1 MHPKIIKIHMRF
13 IQSSII
19 LLTLLSIISAFS
31 NHRFYKSPSLLKLHA
46 SNEASTS
53 IIIDRKTEVL
63 KVLENIIDPLS
74 GEDIIK
80 SGSVKDLNISPEG
93 LVTISI
99 ENDEIRQLC
108 QEQLLASFPWI
119 TAIQQP
125 PVQPVVLNIPNALEI
140 TDGLSGVKHIIAV
153 SSCKGGVGKSTV
165 AVNLA
170 YTLQQAGAKVGILD
184 ADIYGPSLPTVCFY
198 VYI

>member
-1 MHPKIIKIHMRF
+1 MRF
-13 IQSSII
+13 KQSSII

-31 NHRFYKSPSLLKLHA
+31 NHRFYKQSLFKLHA

-63 KVLENIIDPLS
+63 KLLENIIDPLS

-80 SGSVKDLNISPEG
+80 SGFVKDLNISPEG

-198 VYI
+198 MIIERISYLC

>member
-1 MHPKIIKIHMRF
+1 MRF
-13 IQSSII
+13 INSTII
-19 LLTLLSIISAFS
+19 LWASASIISSFS
-31 NHRFYKSPSLLKLHA
+31 NHRFYKQSPFKLHA

-53 IIIDRKTEVL
+53 DRKTEVL

-80 SGSVKDLNISPEG
+80 AGSVKDLNVSPEG

-184 ADIYGPSLPTVCFY
+184 ADIYGPSLPTVCL
-198 VYI
+198 